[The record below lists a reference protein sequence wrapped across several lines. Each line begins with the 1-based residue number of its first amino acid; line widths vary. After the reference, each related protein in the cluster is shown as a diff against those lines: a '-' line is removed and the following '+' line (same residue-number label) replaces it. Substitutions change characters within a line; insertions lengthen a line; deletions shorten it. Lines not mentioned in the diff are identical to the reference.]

1 MAREGD
7 IAVFLPP
14 VSCWPLPAPLPPASM
29 LRPLRS
35 GTPMLRLLLR
45 SREMDEERAPVA
57 PEGSRRTGSPRGACN
72 VIASGYGDEFNV
84 MSDGA

>member
-1 MAREGD
+1 MDPLRAPMAREGD
-7 IAVFLPP
+7 IAAFLPP
-14 VSCWPLPAPLPPASM
+14 VSCCPLPAPLPTASM

-57 PEGSRRTGSPRGACN
+57 PEGSRRTGSPRGACGRMK
-72 VIASGYGDEFNV
+72 A
-84 MSDGA
+84 GADVLQ